1 MAQIH
6 FGAGA
11 TRGARTL
18 RKRLAEVAAVAGVLI
33 VGICAWLVTTDA
45 PAYQFVVRL
54 SVDQNFL
61 RQTLIEWG
69 IWAPVLFVLLQ
80 ALQVIVAPIPGE
92 VTGVLGG
99 FLFGE
104 WYGLLYSLV
113 GMTLGSVA
121 AFAIGR
127 WLGARYVRALVGQ
140 EIWDRMHF
148 LVEARGSGFC
158 AITYLIPGLPK
169 DMASYL
175 FGMSSMRLWLFALVS
190 TLGRVPGTWVLSTQG
205 AHAAAG
211 HYHYVLLVTA
221 IVAMAALP
229 LYYYRT
235 RLLACVL
242 RPSRPPVWAAK
253 SNLVVR

>member
-1 MAQIH
+1 MAQIR
-6 FGAGA
+6 FRAGA
-11 TRGARTL
+11 TRGARTI
-18 RKRLAEVAAVAGVLI
+18 RKRLSQIATGAGVLI
-33 VGICAWLVTTDA
+33 VGICAWLVATDA

-61 RQTLIEWG
+61 RQTLIEWS

-104 WYGLLYSLV
+104 WYGLFYSLV

-127 WLGARYVRALVGQ
+127 WLGARPVRVLVGR

-148 LVEARGSGFC
+148 IVEARGSGLC

-205 AHAAAG
+205 AHAATG
-211 HYHYVLLVTA
+211 HYHYVLLVAA

-229 LYYYRT
+229 LYYHRA
-235 RLLACVL
+235 RMLACVL
-242 RPSRPPVWAAK
+242 RPSRPPVWTAK

>member
-1 MAQIH
+1 MAQTRC
-6 FGAGA
+6 GAGA
-11 TRGARTL
+11 TREARTI
-18 RKRLAEVAAVAGVLI
+18 RKRLAQIAAGAGVLI

-61 RQTLIEWG
+61 RQTLSEWG
-69 IWAPVLFVLLQ
+69 MWAPVLFVLLQ

-104 WYGLLYSLV
+104 WYGLFYSLV

-127 WLGARYVRALVGQ
+127 WPGARSVRALVGQ

-148 LVEARGSGFC
+148 LVEARGSGLC

-175 FGMSSMRLWLFALVS
+175 FGMSSMRFWLFALVS

-205 AHAAAG
+205 P
-211 HYHYVLLVTA
+211 
-221 IVAMAALP
+221 M
-229 LYYYRT
+229 
-235 RLLACVL
+235 RLRGITTMSCS
-242 RPSRPPVWAAK
+242 SRRSWPWPHCR
-253 SNLVVR
+253 STTTEPDC

>member
-1 MAQIH
+1 MAQIR

-11 TRGARTL
+11 ARGAKTI
-18 RKRLAEVAAVAGVLI
+18 RKRLGHIAVGAGVLT
-33 VGICAWLVTTDA
+33 VGICVWLVTTDA
-45 PAYQFVVRL
+45 PAYQFVVGL
-54 SVDQNFL
+54 SVDQTFL
-61 RQTLIEWG
+61 RQTLSEWG
-69 IWAPVLFVLLQ
+69 IWAPVIFILLQ

-113 GMTLGSVA
+113 GMTVGSVA
-121 AFAIGR
+121 AFTIGR
-127 WLGARYVRALVGQ
+127 WLGARSVRALVGQ
-140 EIWDRMHF
+140 QIWDRIHVV
-148 LVEARGSGFC
+148 VEARGAGLC
-158 AITYLIPGLPK
+158 AITYFIPGLPK

-211 HYHYVLLVTA
+211 HYHYVLLVAA
-221 IVAMAALP
+221 IVTMAALP
-229 LYYYRT
+229 LYYYRS
-235 RLLACVL
+235 RMIACIL
-242 RPSRPPVWAAK
+242 SPSRPSVWAAK